1 MALQSQQDVL
11 LINKN
16 FKEWEFGKDFSIHV
30 IKF

>member
-16 FKEWEFGKDFSIHV
+16 LKEWEFGKDFSIDV